1 MVNMIHTDVSSPFFG
16 RLAQARLEHLA
27 ESPAYRATF
36 AENYVGP

>member
-1 MVNMIHTDVSSPFFG
+1 
-16 RLAQARLEHLA
+16 LAQARLEHLA